1 MGEEVKRKMIAM
13 GFTSSTLQPSVYHHK
28 EKDIMV
34 VVHVDDFL
42 ASGEQDQLD
51 RLKKDM
57 METFDLSGTTIG
69 PESNDEHEVKYLN
82 RILRW
87 TPENMMSYEADP
99 KHVQLLLK
107 EWGLA
112 EAKGAVAPT
121 TKSLVDGIGKGE
133 VLDDLASTRTRRS
146 IARLNYLSQDRPDIA
161 YISKELSKHM
171 ANPFTGTLKAL
182 HVVIKYLKAYPR
194 MVQEWQAEFNKE
206 DLVLRGYSDS
216 DWASDDITRKS
227 TSGGALTLGPV
238 VIAHWSKSQATV
250 ALSSGEAEFNGMI
263 KCLVESVSIWNL
275 MQEIWDME
283 AKIIAYTDASA
294 CRGMLLRSGVGRI
307 KHLTTKQLWA
317 QGAVASYGV
326 VIEKIPRAVNSADA
340 FTHSLSG
347 QALMDH
353 LRRLGFRY
361 IQPQVG

>member
-1 MGEEVKRKMIAM
+1 MGRRGEEEDDSHGVHFNFFAA
-13 GFTSSTLQPSVYHHK
+13 SVYHHK

-42 ASGEQDQLD
+42 ASGQQDQLD

-57 METFDLSGTTIG
+57 METFDLSGIRIG

-182 HVVIKYLKAYPR
+182 HVVIKYLKAYTR

-206 DLVLRGYSDS
+206 DYGSAGILRQPLGQRRHHAEIDVRRGFDPWTGCDCTLVQIAGDCRVVFWGGRVQ
-216 DWASDDITRKS
+216 WDD
-227 TSGGALTLGPV
+227 
-238 VIAHWSKSQATV
+238 
-250 ALSSGEAEFNGMI
+250 
-263 KCLVESVSIWNL
+263 
-275 MQEIWDME
+275 
-283 AKIIAYTDASA
+283 
-294 CRGMLLRSGVGRI
+294 
-307 KHLTTKQLWA
+307 
-317 QGAVASYGV
+317 
-326 VIEKIPRAVNSADA
+326 
-340 FTHSLSG
+340 
-347 QALMDH
+347 
-353 LRRLGFRY
+353 
-361 IQPQVG
+361 